1 MFFNRLFSLL
11 ISVSV
16 LINLS
21 IAIESPLKK
30 QTTVL
35 YDGSNS
41 QYSKLISRL
50 ENFKYEISL
59 VNINENENDSEK
71 NNNHIKLFSN
81 GFRLV
86 ENLLILPINTKKL
99 PDNLSSS
106 ELIQFVNDGGNIMV
120 FTTPENSQT
129 DVIIFLNE
137 LGIYPSPKNYGYID
151 YHSNGIEIR
160 NENLVKENK
169 ILSEND
175 NNNNNLI
182 SKIFNSILSTD
193 SSNNGQ
199 KLLISSCLLS
209 NNKYLFPVLQG
220 SETSFSI
227 NLKDSINSINSE
239 STWSIGKQNYL
250 ITGFQALNNARI
262 LWSGIDQ
269 FLNDDTFEEEIV
281 DELIKWCFQIKGL
294 IKAGHIH
301 HSKLTSGGFDKDE
314 ILDGKQNISNINYK
328 IKDMVS
334 YEIGLSTWDGENWSP
349 FKDVKDLQLEFIMLD
364 PYYRLNL
371 SDTLTESEDGEYELY
386 GVQFRVPDQHGM
398 FTFGV
403 NYQRSGLSYINEN
416 DVVPI
421 RHLANDEY
429 PRSWEITNSWVYIT
443 SAVSVV
449 AAWFIFSIV
458 FVVSGKRQ
466 DQIKKNN

>member
-1 MFFNRLFSLL
+1 MMFFNRLLSLL

-35 YDGSNS
+35 YDGSDS

-50 ENFKYEISL
+50 ENFKYEVSL
-59 VNINENENDSEK
+59 VNINATEEANGNS
-71 NNNHIKLFSN
+71 HIRLFSN

-151 YHSNGIEIR
+151 YHSNGADIR
-160 NENLVKENK
+160 NEILVKENK
-169 ILSEND
+169 ILSD
-175 NNNNNLI
+175 NNSI
-182 SKIFNSILSTD
+182 PKIFNSILSSSD
-193 SSNNGQ
+193 SNNGQ
-199 KLLISSCLLS
+199 KLSISSCLLS

-220 SETSFSI
+220 SETSFSTT
-227 NLKDSINSINSE
+227 LKESIDSINSE
-239 STWSIGKQNYL
+239 STWSIGKQGYL

-294 IKAGHIH
+294 IRAGHIH
-301 HSKLTSGGFDKDE
+301 HAKLTGDEYGKDE

-334 YEIGLSTWDGENWSP
+334 YEIGLSTWDGEKWTP

-371 SDTLTESEDGEYELY
+371 SDKLTESEDGEYELY

-403 NYQRSGLSYINEN
+403 DYQRSGLSYISESN
-416 DVVPI
+416 VVPI

-449 AAWFIFSIV
+449 AAWFIFSVV